1 MNRIATAPRMHPLM
15 AVAALSVITVC
26 AAGTAALTGLL
37 PSSKADVPAA
47 LAIAPQQTIGAQ
59 QAYAAQQSGP
69 SLDAPAARPVSHH
82 VTPVHH
88 AQAHAQTHTPRH
100 HRTYSDAPVQQA
112 QARTPNYVGIG
123 TGAVIGG
130 LIGHQIG
137 GGNGKK
143 LATVAGVIGGGFLG
157 NEIANRNR

>member
-1 MNRIATAPRMHPLM
+1 M

-69 SLDAPAARPVSHH
+69 SLDAPVARPVSHKA
-82 VTPVHH
+82 TPVHH
-88 AQAHAQTHTPRH
+88 AQAHAPRH
-100 HRTYSDAPVQQA
+100 HHTYAAAPVQ
-112 QARTPNYVGIG
+112 QARTPNYVAIG
-123 TGAVIGG
+123 TGAVVGG